1 MYNLIMEGFFMSKN
15 NMKISK
21 GYSIMWL
28 VFTAIYAVWMC
39 FFMKADTYPHI
50 LKCCRDWNP
59 QADLL
64 PDLGCGLV
72 RNNASLHNLAKQI
85 SLR

>member
-21 GYSIMWL
+21 GYSIMWI

-39 FFMKADTYPHI
+39 FFGSMSIVGVK
-50 LKCCRDWNP
+50 NP
-59 QADLL
+59 
-64 PDLGCGLV
+64 
-72 RNNASLHNLAKQI
+72 KK
-85 SLR
+85 